1 MTHNADP
8 SRATRPAT
16 EKGHDIMTRFSSRF
30 ALLLALCLTAASAVA
45 QTTQPANAGPTLQ
58 PATPSESPAPAA
70 KDAAQET
77 PKEAQ
82 TQPADEQQPVDGQ
95 GKAQDWT
102 PFLLIMGVFI
112 LMYLWMGRSRK
123 KQEQKRRNML
133 ESLKKGMKVT
143 SIGGIKGTVIEVR
156 EDEVVVKVDETN
168 NTRLHFARRAISE
181 VEGGEE
187 SKEEKK

>member
-1 MTHNADP
+1 
-8 SRATRPAT
+8 
-16 EKGHDIMTRFSSRF
+16 MTRFSSRF
-30 ALLLALCLTAASAVA
+30 ALILALCLMVGSAAA
-45 QTTQPANAGPTLQ
+45 QTTQPADAGPTLQ
-58 PATPSESPAPAA
+58 PATPAESPAPAA
-70 KDAAQET
+70 KDAAKEA
-77 PKEAQ
+77 PKEAPA
-82 TQPADEQQPVDGQ
+82 TQPADEKPADGP

-102 PFLLIMGVFI
+102 PFILIMGVFI
-112 LMYLWMGRSRK
+112 LMYFWMGRSRR
-123 KQEQKRRNML
+123 KQEQKRRSML

-187 SKEEKK
+187 TKEEKK